1 MQPESTRH
9 VCGSQPGIRRVLQT
23 QTGAARDQN
32 SQNGGPCEPRPNMMT
47 PSPPTSESYHQG
59 NVRMTLEKADLW
71 KSFHNLGTE
80 MIITKHGR
88 RMFPHCNV
96 SLSGLLPY
104 TNYVLM
110 VEMVPVDN
118 SRYRWNKGQW
128 DMAGKAEP
136 QLPCRTYVH
145 PDSPTPGSYW
155 MKQSVSFLK
164 LKLTNHTLDQH
175 GHIILHSMHRYIPR
189 FSVVQADSLH
199 SVRWGQFHYFSFPET
214 SFTAVT
220 AYQNTKIAKL
230 KIDHNPFAKG
240 FKGEN
245 TRTHSKR
252 AKLDCEPAERGIT
265 LGTTENMVSA
275 KEDLFSPWAI
285 EQDPSQSHS
294 LHTELLEL
302 HDHRQDYSTEEQMV
316 PGPAS
321 MSSQPCRSVEH
332 GRLPSPSSV
341 VEDCKGRRS
350 YESHLRDV
358 ATVPGH
364 KTNSPGPVRDMGHT
378 PLAQAMPQDYRM
390 SPVHLPT
397 SSKTYPG
404 YLGYS
409 YPLYGHYTTNQ
420 GMGQWSE
427 GGTGQY
433 PGQSLTHHLPF
444 FTSQTLT
451 ADHGTH
457 QRSVHHHGNT
467 EAEWSWSQ
475 YLSLDNDQNS

>member
-1 MQPESTRH
+1 MQHIS
-9 VCGSQPGIRRVLQT
+9 GK
-23 QTGAARDQN
+23 
-32 SQNGGPCEPRPNMMT
+32 PNMMT
-47 PSPPTSESYHQG
+47 PSPPTADPYHQG

-96 SLSGLLPY
+96 SLSGLQPY

-145 PDSPTPGSYW
+145 PDSPTPGSFW

-199 SVRWGQFHYFSFPET
+199 SVRWGHFHYFSFPET
-214 SFTAVT
+214 TFTAVT

-245 TRTHSKR
+245 TRTHSK
-252 AKLDCEPAERGIT
+252 
-265 LGTTENMVSA
+265 
-275 KEDLFSPWAI
+275 
-285 EQDPSQSHS
+285 SQ
-294 LHTELLEL
+294 T
-302 HDHRQDYSTEEQMV
+302 RQRKRIQKSFRYDSYLSD
-316 PGPAS
+316 
-321 MSSQPCRSVEH
+321 EH
-332 GRLPSPSSV
+332 GRLPSPSSA

-364 KTNSPGPVRDMGHT
+364 ETNSPGPGPVRDMGHT
-378 PLAQAMPQDYRM
+378 HHHHHHPPLAPAMPQDYRM
-390 SPVHLPT
+390 CPVHLPT

-409 YPLYGHYTTNQ
+409 YPPYGHYTTNQ
-420 GMGQWSE
+420 GMGQWGE

-451 ADHGTH
+451 AYHGTH
-457 QRSVHHHGNT
+457 QRSVNHHGNT

-475 YLSLDNDQNS
+475 YLSLDNEADLTTRSE